1 MIYIYIYIRFRFS
14 SVYFKN
20 ENKLMMVYQVSGDG
34 ERVAFAQ
41 FNDSGVEEVSAI
53 IFWRIILILTT
64 FMMVTIL
71 IFCYQSY
78 QYPKYSN
85 NLSQGGIAGVW
96 VIPRVWCS
104 NTSKETRRQILS
116 ISKGMKPL
124 TNHIEN

>member
-1 MIYIYIYIRFRFS
+1 MRLSCYIYIRFKFTS
-14 SVYFKN
+14 IYFEN

-53 IFWRIILILTT
+53 IFWRIILILIT
-64 FMMVTIL
+64 FMLVTIL
-71 IFCYQSY
+71 IFCH

-85 NLSQGGIAGVW
+85 NLFQGGLAGVW

-104 NTSKETRRQILS
+104 NTSKKTRRQILS
-116 ISKGMKPL
+116 IPKGMKSL